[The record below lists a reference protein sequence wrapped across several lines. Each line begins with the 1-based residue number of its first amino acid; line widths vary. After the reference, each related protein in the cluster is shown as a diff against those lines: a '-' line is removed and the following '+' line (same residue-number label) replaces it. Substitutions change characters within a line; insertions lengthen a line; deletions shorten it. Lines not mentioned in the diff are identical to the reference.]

1 MLFLYLCKIKKK
13 SCLLL
18 LVVIARPNK
27 MDRIIRE
34 IKNIYQKF
42 TLVKIDI
49 PAMINNATI
58 FVLAWFSVLWV
69 FQFFTIV
76 PAFSLGARMVVYTT
90 SIDFNSMNTASSDR
104 QIWSDTDNIVNIFG
118 TPAIMLSIFSVVA
131 LVLLVK
137 WDVSKLNIRRY
148 LFWLVVCGS
157 VRLAGNYVSG
167 ALFGNA
173 FNIWQWNLVTDFLG
187 LSYSPFM
194 KYMCVGI
201 VLAVLYV
208 SFRIMSSQIK
218 LLFTSYIPNKIG
230 DLLSSV
236 LYPMLLGCLFI
247 IIYNIPDE
255 SFCDLFCIILMV
267 LYSVVVFGLF
277 FLKGITVEE
286 TEKQENK
293 TPECSE
299 EKINKVPIY
308 ILLVLVV
315 LKVFVD
321 IIKGGVVIAVSLYRR
336 FLFDNVVLASVL
348 IILIAVAVVLA
359 RIYIKRKKRQQRIY
373 LRAYMETQATV
384 EQSISEESNKDFG
397 IKSKPKNMDKYLEGW
412 VDSFDQK
419 EENRQDNNT
428 SNNTDNSSTKID
440 MDKYKSRWEESMQ

>member
-1 MLFLYLCKIKKK
+1 MQNKKK

-27 MDRIIRE
+27 MDGIIRE
-34 IKNIYQKF
+34 IKNIYQKI

-49 PAMINNATI
+49 PAMINNATV
-58 FVLAWFSVLWV
+58 FVLAWFSALWV

-76 PAFSLGARMVVYTT
+76 PAFSLGAKMVVYTT

-118 TPAIMLSIFSVVA
+118 TPAIMLSIFSIVA
-131 LVLLVK
+131 LVLLIK
-137 WDVSKLNIRRY
+137 WNVNKLNIRRY

-157 VRLAGNYVSG
+157 VRLAGNYISG

-194 KYMCVGI
+194 KYLCVGI

-218 LLFTSYIPNKIG
+218 SLFTSYIPNKID
-230 DLLSSV
+230 DLLSCV
-236 LYPMLLGCLFI
+236 FYPMLLGCLFI

-255 SFCDLFCIILMV
+255 PFCDLFCVILMV
-267 LYSVVVFGLF
+267 VYSVVVFSLF
-277 FLKGITVEE
+277 FFKGITVEE
-286 TEKQENK
+286 TETQENK
-293 TPECSE
+293 IYERSE
-299 EKINKVPIY
+299 EKINKVSIY
-308 ILLVLVV
+308 ILLALAV

-321 IIKGGVVIAVSLYRR
+321 IIKGGVVIAASLYGR
-336 FLFDNVVLASVL
+336 FLFENIVLVSILIVL
-348 IILIAVAVVLA
+348 IVVAVVLV
-359 RIYIKRKKRQQRIY
+359 RIYIKRKKRQQRVF
-373 LRAYMETQATV
+373 LRDYMETQATV
-384 EQSISEESNKDFG
+384 EQSISEENNKNFG
-397 IKSKPKNMDKYLEGW
+397 VKSKPKNMDKYLEGW

-419 EENRQDNNT
+419 EESRRDNNT
-428 SNNTDNSSTKID
+428 SNNMDNSSIKID
-440 MDKYKSRWEESMQ
+440 MDKYKSRWEKSMQ

>member
-1 MLFLYLCKIKKK
+1 MQNKKK

-42 TLVKIDI
+42 TLAKIDI

-58 FVLAWFSVLWV
+58 FVLAWFSALWV

-148 LFWLVVCGS
+148 LFWLVICGS

-218 LLFTSYIPNKIG
+218 LLFTSHIPNKIG

-293 TPECSE
+293 TVERSE

-336 FLFDNVVLASVL
+336 FLFENVVLASVL
-348 IILIAVAVVLA
+348 IILIVVAVILA
-359 RIYIKRKKRQQRIY
+359 RIYIKRKKRQQRVY

>member
-1 MLFLYLCKIKKK
+1 
-13 SCLLL
+13 
-18 LVVIARPNK
+18 
-27 MDRIIRE
+27 MDGIIRE
-34 IKNIYQKF
+34 IKNIYQKI

-49 PAMINNATI
+49 PAMINNATV
-58 FVLAWFSVLWV
+58 FVLAWFSALWV

-76 PAFSLGARMVVYTT
+76 PAFSLGAKMVVYTT

-118 TPAIMLSIFSVVA
+118 TPAIMLSIFSIVA
-131 LVLLVK
+131 LVLLIK
-137 WDVSKLNIRRY
+137 WNVNKLNIRRY

-157 VRLAGNYVSG
+157 VRLAGNYISG

-194 KYMCVGI
+194 KYLCVGI

-218 LLFTSYIPNKIG
+218 SLFTSYSPNKID
-230 DLLSSV
+230 DLLSCV
-236 LYPMLLGCLFI
+236 FYPMLLGCLFI

-255 SFCDLFCIILMV
+255 PFCDLFCVILMV
-267 LYSVVVFGLF
+267 VYSVVVFSLF
-277 FLKGITVEE
+277 FFKGITVEE
-286 TEKQENK
+286 TETQENK
-293 TPECSE
+293 IYEISE
-299 EKINKVPIY
+299 EKINKVSIY
-308 ILLVLVV
+308 ILLALAV

-321 IIKGGVVIAVSLYRR
+321 IIKGGVVIAASLYGR
-336 FLFDNVVLASVL
+336 FLFENIVLVSILIVL
-348 IILIAVAVVLA
+348 IVVAVVLV
-359 RIYIKRKKRQQRIY
+359 RIYIKRKKRQQRVF
-373 LRAYMETQATV
+373 LRDYMETQATV
-384 EQSISEESNKDFG
+384 EQSISEENNKNFG
-397 IKSKPKNMDKYLEGW
+397 LKSKPKNMDKYLEGW

-419 EENRQDNNT
+419 EESRRDNNT
-428 SNNTDNSSTKID
+428 SNNTDNSSIKID

>member
-1 MLFLYLCKIKKK
+1 M
-13 SCLLL
+13 LL

-27 MDRIIRE
+27 MDGIIRE
-34 IKNIYQKF
+34 IKNIYQKI

-49 PAMINNATI
+49 PAMINNATV
-58 FVLAWFSVLWV
+58 FVLAWFSALWV

-76 PAFSLGARMVVYTT
+76 PAFSLGAKMVVYTT

-118 TPAIMLSIFSVVA
+118 TPAIMLSIFSIVA
-131 LVLLVK
+131 LVLLIK
-137 WDVSKLNIRRY
+137 WNVNKLNIRRY

-157 VRLAGNYVSG
+157 VRLAGNYISG

-194 KYMCVGI
+194 KYLCVGI

-218 LLFTSYIPNKIG
+218 SLFTSYIPNKID
-230 DLLSSV
+230 DLLSCV
-236 LYPMLLGCLFI
+236 FYPMLLGCLFI

-255 SFCDLFCIILMV
+255 PFCDLFCVILMV
-267 LYSVVVFGLF
+267 VYSVVVFSLF
-277 FLKGITVEE
+277 FFKGITVEE
-286 TEKQENK
+286 TETQENK
-293 TPECSE
+293 IYERSE
-299 EKINKVPIY
+299 EKINKVSIY
-308 ILLVLVV
+308 ILLALAV

-321 IIKGGVVIAVSLYRR
+321 IIKGGVVIAASLYGR
-336 FLFDNVVLASVL
+336 FLFENIVLVSILIVL
-348 IILIAVAVVLA
+348 IVVAVVLV
-359 RIYIKRKKRQQRIY
+359 RIYIKRKKRQQRVF
-373 LRAYMETQATV
+373 LRDYMETQATV
-384 EQSISEESNKDFG
+384 EQSISEENNKNFG
-397 IKSKPKNMDKYLEGW
+397 VKSKPKNMDKYLEGW

-419 EENRQDNNT
+419 EESRRDNNT
-428 SNNTDNSSTKID
+428 SNNMDNSSIKID
-440 MDKYKSRWEESMQ
+440 MDKYKSRWEKSMQ

>member
-1 MLFLYLCKIKKK
+1 M
-13 SCLLL
+13 LL
-18 LVVIARPNK
+18 LVILARPNK
-27 MDRIIRE
+27 MDGIIRE
-34 IKNIYQKF
+34 IKNIYQKI

-49 PAMINNATI
+49 PAMINNATV
-58 FVLAWFSVLWV
+58 FVLAWFSALWV

-76 PAFSLGARMVVYTT
+76 PAFSLGARMIVYTT
-90 SIDFNSMNTASSDR
+90 SIDFNTMNTASSDR

-131 LVLLVK
+131 LVFLIK
-137 WDVSKLNIRRY
+137 WNVNKLNIRRY

-157 VRLAGNYVSG
+157 VRLAGNYISG

-194 KYMCVGI
+194 KYLCVGI

-208 SFRIMSSQIK
+208 SFRIMSGQIK
-218 LLFTSYIPNKIG
+218 LLFTSYIPNKID

-255 SFCDLFCIILMV
+255 PFCDLFCIILMV
-267 LYSVVVFGLF
+267 VYSAIVFSLF
-277 FLKGITVEE
+277 FFKGITIEE

-293 TPECSE
+293 TDRTNE

-308 ILLVLVV
+308 ILLALFV

-321 IIKGGVVIAVSLYRR
+321 IIKGGIVIAASLYRR
-336 FLFDNVVLASVL
+336 FLFENVVLASIL
-348 IILIAVAVVLA
+348 IISIVVAVVLV
-359 RIYIKRKKRQQRIY
+359 RIYIKRKKRQQRVF
-373 LRAYMETQATV
+373 LRDYMETQATV
-384 EQSISEESNKDFG
+384 EQSISEENNKNFG
-397 IKSKPKNMDKYLEGW
+397 VKNKPKNMDKYLEGW
-412 VDSFDQK
+412 VDSFDRK
-419 EENRQDNNT
+419 EESRQDNNT
-428 SNNTDNSSTKID
+428 SNNMDNSSTKID